1 MPGYYNRSWRRS
13 WYRRGTSSASKRGF
27 STFTCRIPLEDVV
40 NFTIPASTSTVTNH
54 WAHLVCTCPYA
65 SFKTNASKQLLT
77 QGSLMDSYLYRTYT
91 RIYDQVKINAVSVSI
106 GVLEGVGL
114 GGSLAALRIY
124 TNWDRCLDWSEINK
138 PGGYPTT
145 PEDLATG
152 SESQN
157 NLIVNNS
164 KQVFKRYIYARDMQE
179 RSTYHDCTYVNVPKR
194 VTSDNAYTMNE
205 AYWGDE
211 AWAPCLDLTSN
222 SSHQT
227 TGYGVGKQ
235 IGFVPSLMMSIW
247 SPSTFETDR
256 VIPVSLK
263 VTYSVT
269 FRNPKFGLSAAGGAK
284 FSERA
289 MDAVEDVKAEME
301 DGKEIDD
308 VPVLRKKKKVVIE
321 EEKEDDDDELN
332 PFEDE
337 SMEEQEPFA
346 VPKPVTV
353 KKAGKKSSG

>member
-1 MPGYYNRSWRRS
+1 M
-13 WYRRGTSSASKRGF
+13 
-27 STFTCRIPLEDVV
+27 TFTCRIPIENVV

-54 WAHLVCTCPYA
+54 WAGLICTCPYA
-65 SFKTNASKQLLT
+65 TFKTNATKQLLT
-77 QGSLMDSYLYRTYT
+77 QGSLLDSYLYRTYT
-91 RIYDQVKINAVSVSI
+91 RIYDQVKVNAVSVSI
-106 GVLEGVGL
+106 GILEGVGL
-114 GGSLAALRIY
+114 GGSLSALRIY

-138 PGGYPTT
+138 PGGYPTS

-179 RSTYHDCTYVNVPKR
+179 KTTYHDCTYVTVPKR

-205 AYWGDE
+205 GYWGDE

-289 MDAVEDVKAEME
+289 MDAVEDVRREAEE
-301 DGKEIDD
+301 FGEKIEEPKE
-308 VPVLRKKKKVVIE
+308 KKEKVVYE
-321 EEKEDDDDELN
+321 EDVLLDDDDPIDDDDE
-332 PFEDE
+332 E
-337 SMEEQEPFA
+337 EEQ
-346 VPKPVTV
+346 VPITQPVKSIM
-353 KKAGKKSSG
+353 KKAGKKTS